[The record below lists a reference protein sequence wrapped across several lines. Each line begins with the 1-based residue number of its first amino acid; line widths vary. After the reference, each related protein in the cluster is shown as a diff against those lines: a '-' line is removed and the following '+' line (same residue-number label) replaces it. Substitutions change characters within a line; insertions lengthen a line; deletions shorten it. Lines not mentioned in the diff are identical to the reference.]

1 MTLEELMTRRKLTKS
16 SQWEPKEESEVVQS
30 GTLAKNIPREY
41 QREHTRDWS
50 SSLSWVIHTEARDQ
64 KDFWYLALM
73 RRNWEEKSLV
83 CSPQCFKKNWLYQT
97 NYVNTEEE
105 SCLTKLN
112 MRVRRG
118 KSCRKKKKLLK
129 FFWGKKRQNNWSN
142 SEFSRSAKVSYTKQE
157 FCPLAVGK
165 KDLSLLHFSYTSENV
180 SKIQSFS
187 P

>member
-118 KSCRKKKKLLK
+118 KSCRKKKKTIKILLRE
-129 FFWGKKRQNNWSN
+129 KK
-142 SEFSRSAKVSYTKQE
+142 TKQLE
-157 FCPLAVGK
+157 QFRILKVCQGFLHKARI
-165 KDLSLLHFSYTSENV
+165 LSTCCRKERSFSFTFLLHIR
-180 SKIQSFS
+180 KC
-187 P
+187 